1 MVIKYPGLCVS
12 YATNH
17 AIFPGTLFVSKPAF
31 LPAQSSFEAIVNSL
45 LLQDEQGNFDI
56 IV

>member
-1 MVIKYPGLCVS
+1 MLIEYPSLCIS
-12 YATNH
+12 YAAKN
-17 AIFPGTLFVSKPAF
+17 AIFLGPLFVSKPIILTTYTF
-31 LPAQSSFEAIVNSL
+31 PEAIVNSL